1 METQSRRREMQTM
14 SVELSAYE
22 GKEFNEL
29 LSELPDAMALPMLAS
44 YRLGVTRLF
53 QWLGRSGVINASNFE
68 RATLE
73 MNIQLDMA
81 YNQAN
86 NRMDQYIDGVDY

>member
-1 METQSRRREMQTM
+1 METHGRRREMRIM
-14 SVELSAYE
+14 SIELSAYE

-29 LSELPDAMALPMLAS
+29 LSELPDTMAPAMLAS

-53 QWLGRSGVINASNFE
+53 QWLGRSGVINANNFE

-86 NRMDQYIDGVDY
+86 NRLDQYIDGVDY

>member
-1 METQSRRREMQTM
+1 METQSRRREMHAM
-14 SVELSAYE
+14 SIELSAYE
-22 GKEFNEL
+22 GKELNQL
-29 LSELPDAMALPMLAS
+29 LSEVPTTWTPAMLAS

-53 QWLGRSGVINASNFE
+53 QWLGRSGVINANNFE

-86 NRMDQYIDGVDY
+86 NRLDQYIDGVDY